1 MLVTCVVL
9 ALCHL
14 KMHQHQQWTNT
25 PPTAAVPWRQEA
37 CLSLGEPQW
46 SWSLVVP
53 IGTFALMMMMMMM
66 MMAMIYTYFL
76 HNLFNHFSCI
86 LILKMTKALPS
97 KGRPWPRNDDND
109 QGFLQPLS
117 WQPGPGVDRSFCHL
131 SSGKP
136 PCHSLN
142 KENSDAAWNW
152 LPSRKD
158 CN

>member
-1 MLVTCVVL
+1 MVMVIGGANRNFCVDDDDDDDGDDL
-9 ALCHL
+9 Y
-14 KMHQHQQWTNT
+14 
-25 PPTAAVPWRQEA
+25 
-37 CLSLGEPQW
+37 
-46 SWSLVVP
+46 
-53 IGTFALMMMMMMM
+53 I
-66 MMAMIYTYFL
+66 FL
-76 HNLFNHFSCI
+76 HDRFNHFSCI

-142 KENSDAAWNW
+142 KENSDAA
-152 LPSRKD
+152 
-158 CN
+158 